1 MTRKYYFSRPLS
13 EVIERR
19 KGHYLAQVEKT
30 LDTLYKRANVPTIEK
45 YERNLCE
52 LSSELDYDTYV
63 RARNSGMDN
72 DSINAWFKTDS
83 QRQVAGFNMTYSR
96 LKKKRR

>member
-52 LSSELDYDTYV
+52 LSSE
-63 RARNSGMDN
+63 
-72 DSINAWFKTDS
+72 I
-83 QRQVAGFNMTYSR
+83 AGGKLERKIRRKIYSR
-96 LKKKRR
+96 YCQRGHGRKTRHHRFAR